1 MKREDN
7 MLQNDTLNRDMS
19 ELQHH

>member
-1 MKREDN
+1 MKREEN